1 MYFTICVCLAKSLA
15 QIRVKILH
23 RRSEILETAMEIV
36 ADSWIKLQKNKLKL
50 VVLNVYL
57 ALPLMVMSIRIRAA
71 LFSELAENPVTNTPF
86 LPFLDLIP

>member
-1 MYFTICVCLAKSLA
+1 
-15 QIRVKILH
+15 
-23 RRSEILETAMEIV
+23 MEIV
-36 ADSWIKLQKNKLKL
+36 ADSWIKLQKKKLKL

-86 LPFLDLIP
+86 LPFLDLIPYTVASSSGLLSPSYRYIC